1 MKLQLVTLIT
11 VLGLAACAT
20 PVTQQEIAQAKF
32 PPQPNQSAVD
42 NEVNPYLK
50 SALNNPDMPT
60 KECSPPRKAWA
71 RALTF
76 EAPRFGWMVVCD
88 VNAKQRSG
96 GDGPMKTYM
105 FLFTTNG
112 NFAYDSASFGNINNN
127 VQFLDLIK

>member
-1 MKLQLVTLIT
+1 MKTKL
-11 VLGLAACAT
+11 LGLIAALGLVACAA

-32 PPQPNQSAVD
+32 PPQPNQATVNKEVD
-42 NEVNPYLK
+42 TYLK
-50 SALNNPDMPT
+50 SALNNPDIAT
-60 KECSPPRKAWA
+60 KECAPPRKAWA

-76 EAPRFGWMVVCD
+76 EAPKFGWMVVCD

-105 FLFTTNG
+105 FLFSIDG
-112 NFAYDSASFGNINNN
+112 NHAYDSSSFGSINNN